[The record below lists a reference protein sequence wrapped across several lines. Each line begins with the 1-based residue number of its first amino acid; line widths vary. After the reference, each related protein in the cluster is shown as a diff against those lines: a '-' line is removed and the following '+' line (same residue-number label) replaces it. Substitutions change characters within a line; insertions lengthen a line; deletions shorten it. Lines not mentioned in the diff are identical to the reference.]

1 MTRSPLPSLGKAEVM
16 FAPRN
21 EVRQLRVHLPA
32 AGSKDREGTMPFM
45 LISVR
50 GSYLPANF
58 SPTSPVGVDGLTKNT
73 QDF

>member
-1 MTRSPLPSLGKAEVM
+1 MTHSPLPGLGKAEVM

-32 AGSKDREGTMPFM
+32 AGSKDCEGTMPFM

-50 GSYLPANF
+50 GSYIYL
-58 SPTSPVGVDGLTKNT
+58 PTSHLRAQREWKA
-73 QDF
+73 